1 MYEPPHSPFG
11 QLHALVSTGA
21 FTYDEVMNRI
31 PWRAILMMIG
41 DRGRMRERNENDNL
55 MTEEEELSFFGLK

>member
-1 MYEPPHSPFG
+1 MN
-11 QLHALVSTGA
+11 ALVSTGA

-41 DRGRMRERNENDNL
+41 DRGRKRERDENDNL

>member
-1 MYEPPHSPFG
+1 
-11 QLHALVSTGA
+11 
-21 FTYDEVMNRI
+21 MNRI

-55 MTEEEELSFFGLK
+55 MSEEEELSFFGLK